1 VNRIRCHPQ
10 PDQPYLTQI
19 SIRAGADAVYGA
31 EITQHMCD
39 VGEEACIMN
48 GYFSRIT
55 MLDRCERFDASNE
68 RIAQVSCG
76 TKPASRH

>member
-1 VNRIRCHPQ
+1 M
-10 PDQPYLTQI
+10 
-19 SIRAGADAVYGA
+19 YGA

-55 MLDRCERFDASNE
+55 MLDRCERFDASNG
-68 RIAQVSCG
+68 RIARVSCG